1 MNFLIIG
8 GFLGSGKTS
17 LLLQLASYMREKLDI
32 EKTVIL
38 ENEIGE
44 VGIDDRVLS
53 GAGYNV
59 RGIFAGC
66 VCCTM
71 SGELTLTVQA
81 IARDIAPDWIIMEAT
96 GMAFPQNVKENLSDT
111 LGIDARICCLVDA
124 KRWPRLVKPMAHLL
138 PLQLKEA
145 DVVLINKIDLVD
157 EGVLDEVRASAA
169 GFCEPAAR
177 IFPVSMH
184 DGIDESILNSILGRE
199 RKSEKTD

>member
-17 LLLQLASYMREKLDI
+17 LLLQLASYMREKLGI

-44 VGIDDRVLS
+44 VGVDDRVLS
-53 GAGYNV
+53 GAGYDV

-81 IARDIAPDWIIMEAT
+81 ILRDIGPEWIIMEAT

-124 KRWPRLVKPMAHLL
+124 KRWPRLLKPMAHLL

-157 EGVLDEVRASAA
+157 ESVLDGVRESAA

-177 IFPVSMH
+177 IFPVSLN
-184 DGIDESILNSILGRE
+184 DGIDESILGSILGRE
-199 RKSEKTD
+199 RQSK